1 MVIIFLESDILEL
14 LNLIKKAA
22 VSAVEAN
29 NPTSIAYGKVIS
41 IAPLSIQIDQKLILP
56 EVFLIVPEYLTEK
69 KITISEPEYASGGG
83 INIIQKE
90 YIIREALKVNDNVIL
105 IKCNGG
111 QKYIILDRV

>member
-1 MVIIFLESDILEL
+1 MEL

-22 VSAVEAN
+22 VSAVEAS
-29 NPTSIAYGKVIS
+29 NPTSITYGKVIS

-69 KITISEPEYASGGG
+69 KITISEPEYSGGGG

-90 YIIREALKVNDNVIL
+90 YVIREALKVNDNVIL

-111 QKYIILDRV
+111 QKYIVLDRF